1 MSSVLS
7 NVFTEEGRAPVAL
20 YAEPHWFACYT
31 RGRAEKQVE
40 RQLQRRGIESFLPLI
55 PRKRQWKDRLKLV
68 DWPLFPSYVFGRF
81 ALSDLH
87 AVLTT
92 PGVATV
98 VRTRGY
104 PTPVLETE
112 LENVRLFAARLS
124 ESGQEAGP
132 PVAFERGQP
141 VRVVSGPFQGVE
153 GVVVEQRNRRRVLVG
168 LHAIGQ
174 GLEIN
179 VKTELLEPIGLREAA
194 DLR

>member
-7 NVFTEEGRAPVAL
+7 TIFTEEERRAPAAL
-20 YAEPHWFACYT
+20 YTDPHWFACYT

-40 RQLQRRGIESFLPLI
+40 GQLKRRGVESFLPLI
-55 PRKRQWKDRLKLV
+55 PRKRQWKDRQKLV

-81 ALSDLH
+81 RLSELH

-98 VRTRGY
+98 VRTKGY
-104 PTPVLETE
+104 PTPVLDSE
-112 LENVRLFAARLS
+112 LENVRRFAEAL
-124 ESGQEAGP
+124 GEAGLDP
-132 PVAFERGQP
+132 GLTVTFEKGQA
-141 VRVVSGPFQGVE
+141 VRVLRGPFEGVE
-153 GVVVEQRNRRRVLVG
+153 GVVVEHRNRRRVLVG

-179 VKTELLEPIGLREAA
+179 VKTELLEPVGVGRAV
-194 DLR
+194 